1 VDDDDDD
8 DDDDA
13 PTGARA
19 VPRAREREWGR
30 IVHRR
35 HVRGRVDR
43 GVADDAVRRRGEF
56 VIGGDAVRSRY
67 TGRRVLLGGAMRKL
81 CHGG

>member
-1 VDDDDDD
+1 MDDDDE
-8 DDDDA
+8 A

-19 VPRAREREWGR
+19 VPRVRGRERKR
-30 IVHRR
+30 VVHRR

-56 VIGGDAVRSRY
+56 VIGGYAVRSRY
-67 TGRRVLLGGAMRKL
+67 AGRRVLLGGAMRKL
-81 CHGG
+81 CHGDGGLRR